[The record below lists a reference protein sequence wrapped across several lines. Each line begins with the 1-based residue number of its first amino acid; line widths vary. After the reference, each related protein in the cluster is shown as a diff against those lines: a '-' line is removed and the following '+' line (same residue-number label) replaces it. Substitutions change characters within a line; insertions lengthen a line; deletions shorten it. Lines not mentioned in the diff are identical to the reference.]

1 MTNADANQDPHRPL
15 EPGQEW
21 HIGGQDRQ
29 MDDQEQLEQLVAYID
44 AHYDTPDFRP
54 PWAGA
59 ALLRRINIVRSCRTG
74 LHTRQ

>member
-29 MDDQEQLEQLVAYID
+29 MEEKEQLEQLVAYILSLI
-44 AHYDTPDFRP
+44 H
-54 PWAGA
+54 
-59 ALLRRINIVRSCRTG
+59 I
-74 LHTRQ
+74 

>member
-29 MDDQEQLEQLVAYID
+29 MDDKEQLEQLVAYID

-54 PWAGA
+54 PWAGGGSPV
-59 ALLRRINIVRSCRTG
+59 RINIARSCRTG